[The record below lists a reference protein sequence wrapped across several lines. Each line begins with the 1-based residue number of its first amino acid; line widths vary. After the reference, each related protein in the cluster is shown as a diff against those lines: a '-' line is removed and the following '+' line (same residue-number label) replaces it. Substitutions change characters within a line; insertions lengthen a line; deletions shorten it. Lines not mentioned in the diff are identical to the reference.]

1 MQGQLFQLN
10 EDNERLTHENHELNG
25 SLATQNEQ
33 DTNELANRDS
43 EILRISILLRVAET
57 DRDGFRQLGMDEIA
71 RRDGEAIV
79 LRQLITIHEAEIER
93 IYG

>member
-1 MQGQLFQLN
+1 M
-10 EDNERLTHENHELNG
+10 
-25 SLATQNEQ
+25 ATQNEQ

-79 LRQLITIHEAEIER
+79 LRQFITIHEAEIER
-93 IYG
+93 ISG